1 MTPEVKEEVDLARKY
16 LLESA
21 LGEDTKDNL
30 RRLLTSASAATNG
43 HADKIQALTE
53 VVLELAIHETRQA
66 VRHPVQLSNAV
77 RDEMA
82 AHVAKC
88 PWRSAAANMP
98 KWALHAY
105 AFRWQLTIA
114 ISVATFSPYAPDIA
128 RVIVSAVSAH
138 H

>member
-30 RRLLTSASAATNG
+30 RRLLTSAAAATNG
-43 HADKIQALTE
+43 HENKLQALTE

-66 VRHPVQLSNAV
+66 VRHPVQLSIAV
-77 RDEMA
+77 RDEMGRHIA
-82 AHVAKC
+82 TC

-98 KWALHAY
+98 KWVLHAY
-105 AFRWQLTIA
+105 AFRWQLTVA

-128 RVIVSAVSAH
+128 RVIFTAMH